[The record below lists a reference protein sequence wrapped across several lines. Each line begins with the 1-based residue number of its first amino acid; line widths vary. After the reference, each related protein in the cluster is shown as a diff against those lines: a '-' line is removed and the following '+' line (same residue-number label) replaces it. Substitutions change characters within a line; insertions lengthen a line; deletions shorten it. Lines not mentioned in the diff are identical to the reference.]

1 MLLVVMT
8 SSAPF
13 KPRPADPVIRSV
25 GLSPLIEIEL
35 QVLIHI
41 RRGRRRGGLAREVL
55 YGTSHSLACLLHPMY
70 AAMNLGM
77 KKVYLLSK
85 NLKLKLTMRQLICI
99 CQILIHGCPQIACPY
114 RCQGFF
120 LCDISGVS
128 SNCLPE

>member
-1 MLLVVMT
+1 MTLQNAASRYDLLLV
-8 SSAPF
+8 SF

-99 CQILIHGCPQIACPY
+99 CQILI
-114 RCQGFF
+114 
-120 LCDISGVS
+120 DWVS
-128 SNCLPE
+128 SNCLPLQMSRFFPM

>member
-8 SSAPF
+8 SSSPF

-41 RRGRRRGGLAREVL
+41 RRGGGLAREVL

-99 CQILIHGCPQIACPY
+99 CQILI
-114 RCQGFF
+114 
-120 LCDISGVS
+120 DWVS
-128 SNCLPE
+128 SNCLPLQMSRFFPM

>member
-8 SSAPF
+8 SSSPF

-55 YGTSHSLACLLHPMY
+55 YGTSHSLACRLHPMY

-99 CQILIHGCPQIACPY
+99 CQILI
-114 RCQGFF
+114 
-120 LCDISGVS
+120 DWVS
-128 SNCLPE
+128 SNCLPLQMSRFFPM

>member
-1 MLLVVMT
+1 MTLQNAASRYDLLFV
-8 SSAPF
+8 SF

-99 CQILIHGCPQIACPY
+99 CQILIHGEFS
-114 RCQGFF
+114 R
-120 LCDISGVS
+120 VS
-128 SNCLPE
+128 SNCLPLQMSRFFPM